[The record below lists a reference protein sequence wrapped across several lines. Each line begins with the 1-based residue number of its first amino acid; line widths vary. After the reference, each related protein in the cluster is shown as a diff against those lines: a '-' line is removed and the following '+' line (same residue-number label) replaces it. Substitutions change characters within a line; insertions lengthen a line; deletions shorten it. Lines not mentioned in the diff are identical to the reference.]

1 MPLSIRTKKKNDT
14 KGFPWWNQP
23 NLTLKAQ
30 KKNDTEQF
38 PWWNQPN
45 LTLKAE
51 KKNDTKGFPW
61 WNQPNLTFTKT
72 EKAPKK
78 DDKKF
83 PWWANASARN
93 VPNFT
98 QIIKDLPKNL
108 PKGQPTFAELGPFES
123 KEAACEYCFSAS
135 YTFSSVVPNYVCTA
149 YDAASGPTM
158 FCTASAA
165 DMKWVAEKDG
175 GCKCVEKDPTAMG
188 QTTCGPF

>member
-1 MPLSIRTKKKNDT
+1 MGNEAKDVNVTKKK
-14 KGFPWWNQP
+14 
-23 NLTLKAQ
+23 
-30 KKNDTEQF
+30 E
-38 PWWNQPN
+38 
-45 LTLKAE
+45 
-51 KKNDTKGFPW
+51 
-61 WNQPNLTFTKT
+61 
-72 EKAPKK
+72 
-78 DDKKF
+78 KF
-83 PWWANASARN
+83 PWWANASAGSM
-93 VPNFT
+93 PNFT